1 LKVEQESLVVLGEY
15 LVSGMFRS
23 LIDRIDG
30 SVALVFGI
38 TAPVLIGVAGIAVD
52 YARFNSTRADLQG
65 LADGAAVAAVQS
77 MAVANMTSGATAAT
91 VDSYVKSNAEGIAW
105 QKGDKQIVVATKVDS
120 ANNAVDVQLSKEWKP
135 MLAHV
140 LIGEVKTPVVV
151 ESTAK
156 MVGSGKACVI
166 GLNTIEDKT
175 VHADDASRL
184 TGQGCGIFSNSTA
197 EASIMVDKS
206 AQVNAQL
213 ICSAGGAN
221 VKMKGNVS
229 PDVTEDCP
237 AMDDPLASRPAPAV
251 GACDFT
257 NHTLSLPSLYKLKPG
272 VYCGGL
278 TINAAAVVELD
289 EGTYVIK
296 DGPLTVT
303 GAAIV
308 KGVNVGFY
316 LTGTNAR
323 FEFGPLST
331 ISFEA
336 PKMGP
341 MAGLLFF
348 EDRSNSATTH
358 IIKSNNARNLLGTV
372 YLPKSKLELSSN
384 AIVAT
389 DSAYTALV
397 VNTLRVREGPN
408 VVLNSDYDATDVP
421 VPPGLIGGKVILT
434 Q

>member
-1 LKVEQESLVVLGEY
+1 VF
-15 LVSGMFRS
+15 GMLRS
-23 LIDRIDG
+23 FFDKMDG
-30 SVALVFGI
+30 SVAMVFGI
-38 TAPVLIGVAGIAVD
+38 AAPALIGVAGIAVD

-105 QKGDKQIVVATKVDS
+105 QKGDKQIVVSTKVDS
-120 ANNAVDVQLSKEWKP
+120 ANNAVEVQLSKEWKP

-151 ESTAK
+151 GSTAK

-166 GLNTIEDKT
+166 GLNETATKT
-175 VHADDASRL
+175 LHMDDSSRV
-184 TGQGCGIFSNSTA
+184 TGQGCGIFSNS
-197 EASIMVDKS
+197 ASNNAIMVDKG
-206 AQVNAQL
+206 AQVTAQI
-213 ICSAGGAN
+213 ICSAGGAL
-221 VKMKGNVS
+221 VKKKGNVS

-237 AMDDPLASRPAPAV
+237 AMEDPLGSRPAPAV
-251 GACDFT
+251 GTCDFT

-278 TINAAAVVELD
+278 TINTAAVVELD

-296 DGPLTVT
+296 DGPLVVSD
-303 GAAIV
+303 AAIV
-308 KGVNVGFY
+308 KGVDVGFY
-316 LTGTNAR
+316 LTGSNAR

-336 PKMGP
+336 PKTGP

-397 VNTLRVREGPN
+397 VNTLLVREGPN